1 MPYQNS
7 SSDEEAEA
15 SSSRKGRRLVG
26 RNPRRRRRGDDDDDD
41 SSVDEASQH
50 QTESILPR
58 KQYSRN
64 NTSDE
69 EPARNNSSSPPEA
82 STQQETP
89 SNNSVILEE
98 PDSDTLRILI
108 STDNH
113 LGFAETDNVRGNDSF
128 AALEEVLYLAKE
140 YSCDMVMLAGD
151 LFHENRP
158 SRRTLFKTSKYK
170 SSFVGVCGGCA
181 LVVCVDCCCGVCR
194 PNTKTIH
201 PHIIFW

>member
-7 SSDEEAEA
+7 SSEDEQQDHTA
-15 SSSRKGRRLVG
+15 SFGRTGRRLVG
-26 RNPRRRRRGDDDDDD
+26 RNPRRRRRGDDNDDNDNGNDNDNDD
-41 SSVDEASQH
+41 SILKVSQVVAESSTVPS
-50 QTESILPR
+50 QDTTEEFP
-58 KQYSRN
+58 YN
-64 NTSDE
+64 NST
-69 EPARNNSSSPPEA
+69 ATNNSSTSSTTNTSSP
-82 STQQETP
+82 TP
-89 SNNSVILEE
+89 QDSSPSQPTNQKNDNNHVILED

-158 SRRTLFKTSKYK
+158 SRRTLFKTSE
-170 SSFVGVCGGCA
+170 SRV
-181 LVVCVDCCCGVCR
+181 
-194 PNTKTIH
+194 N
-201 PHIIFW
+201 